1 MQVALMVT
9 MPWDKIEGSQTEP
22 LVGRKLLD
30 VRFGSKADIA
40 AHRFVTKADIPVLF
54 DHLVSGGE

>member
-1 MQVALMVT
+1 MVT

-30 VRFGSKADIA
+30 VAFGSKAEIA
-40 AHRFVTKADIPVLF
+40 LTECFPPVYIAF
-54 DHLVSGGE
+54 I

>member
-1 MQVALMVT
+1 MVT